1 MTSRVCELT
10 DELKAQFNSV
20 STATIVN
27 QLQRRGIRSTFLSG
41 VIPLVPG
48 KRVVGYAYTLRYLP
62 MREDLQPVY
71 ASGINAQRV
80 AVENVGVDEVIVMDA
95 RSVSD
100 AGTLGD
106 IFAMRAQMRGA
117 AAMVTDGA
125 TRDTPALRAMGFPV
139 YSRAA
144 HAATWGR
151 MHLPIDTQIPIACAG
166 VTVIPGDIVVGDDE
180 GIAIVPA
187 ALAAEVATDSVQ
199 QELEETWAFQRVSA
213 GESSTGTFPISK
225 ERRPE
230 FEAWAEARKA
240 GK

>member
-1 MTSRVCELT
+1 MTTRVCELT
-10 DELKAQFNSV
+10 DELKAQLNSV

-41 VIPLVPG
+41 VLPLVPG
-48 KRVVGYAYTLRYLP
+48 KRVVGYAHTLRYLP

-71 ASGINAQRV
+71 SAGQNAQRR
-80 AVENVGVDEVIVMDA
+80 AVEGVEPDEVIVMDA
-95 RSVSD
+95 RNVPD

-106 IFAMRAQMRGA
+106 IFAMRAMQRGA

-151 MHLPIDTQIPIACAG
+151 MHLPIDTQVPIACAG

-180 GIAIVPA
+180 GIAIIPA
-187 ALAAEVATDSVQ
+187 ALAVEVAADSVQ
-199 QELEETWAFQRVSA
+199 QELEETWAFERVAA
-213 GESSTGTFPISK
+213 GESSVGTFPIGK
-225 ERRPE
+225 DRREE
-230 FEAWAEARKA
+230 FEAWAAARK
-240 GK
+240 GS

>member
-10 DELKAQFNSV
+10 DGLKAQLNSV
-20 STATIVN
+20 STATLVN

-41 VIPLVPG
+41 ILPLVPG

-62 MREDLQPVY
+62 MREDLQSVY

-95 RSVSD
+95 RSVPD

-106 IFAMRAQMRGA
+106 IFAMRAMQRGA

-144 HAATWGR
+144 HAATWSR
-151 MHLPIDTQIPIACAG
+151 MHLPIDTQVPIACAG

-180 GIAIVPA
+180 GIAIIPA
-187 ALAAEVATDSVQ
+187 ALAVEVAADSVQ
-199 QELEETWAFQRVSA
+199 QELEEAWAFERVSA
-213 GESSTGTFPISK
+213 GESSTGTFPIGK
-225 ERRPE
+225 DRRPE

-240 GK
+240 GS